1 MVGGSAACALQE
13 DSGHWRARNEG
24 ELHALRT
31 HPTVVCPMAMA
42 HRTAD
47 GGGARTKRQ
56 QTEPPWPV
64 MSDSAEQG
72 RDSEGRMAAS
82 SANWGRETFRSFLK
96 NEHHQTDERRS
107 DVLRAAVPRRVD
119 NTGEGWGPTSRT
131 VSSPVAVPSPQRPF
145 SAGSRPP
152 RGSPGQAGW
161 GSELHWVVSGC

>member
-13 DSGHWRARNEG
+13 DSGQWRARNEG

-56 QTEPPWPV
+56 HTEPPWPV

-119 NTGEGWGPTSRT
+119 NTGEGWGAHIQDRVLRVQPGSCSEPPTPVLGW
-131 VSSPVAVPSPQRPF
+131 VSAP
-145 SAGSRPP
+145 AGEP
-152 RGSPGQAGW
+152 GSGGV
-161 GSELHWVVSGC
+161 GE